1 MQCEFDAK
9 NSIYL
14 NKLINEEKVQLR
26 KFPKDVLDT
35 FKLKTVEVIDEM
47 IGKDLKSKKI
57 FEAYNKFKNS
67 FNDWS
72 SVSDKIYYD
81 L

>member
-1 MQCEFDAK
+1 
-9 NSIYL
+9 
-14 NKLINEEKVQLR
+14 
-26 KFPKDVLDT
+26 
-35 FKLKTVEVIDEM
+35 M